1 MFKLATLFLVLFFG
15 ALPQGKGEAKD
26 VSSPV
31 RKATYA
37 LVVNAN
43 NKATESGDA
52 AKAIVKKL
60 YLKNLTQWVG
70 GTEAKPYSREGASAA
85 QVAFQKEVLGMSE
98 SELARHWLKL
108 KNMNGSTPPK
118 EVDTDRMVLKYVAKA
133 EGAFGIVTVDAA
145 KGVEGV
151 KVLFE
156 F

>member
-1 MFKLATLFLVLFFG
+1 MFKLATLLAVTLAG
-15 ALPQGKGEAKD
+15 ALSQGKGETKD
-26 VSSPV
+26 VPATA

-43 NKATESGDA
+43 NKTSESGDA
-52 AKAIVKKL
+52 AKAVIKKL
-60 YLKNLTQWVG
+60 YLKDLTQWVG
-70 GTEAKPYSREGASAA
+70 GTEAKPYSREAASAA
-85 QVAFQKEVLGMSE
+85 QVAFLKDVLGMSE

-133 EGAFGIVTVDAA
+133 EGAFGVVAVDAA